1 MAERKVNQVADS
13 TQQYRFVG
21 SHADT
26 LANGRPVE
34 PGEFVE
40 LTDEDLK
47 EPQNATL
54 LDDGLLMLIG
64 EQGAQPQEVATDAAK
79 ELARQHKI
87 DLRGAR

>member
-40 LTDEDLK
+40 LTDEISRSRTT
-47 EPQNATL
+47 QRSWMTAS
-54 LDDGLLMLIG
+54 
-64 EQGAQPQEVATDAAK
+64 
-79 ELARQHKI
+79 
-87 DLRGAR
+87 